1 MSCLM
6 LETVKGLIAQRALV
20 WSGQI
25 LSVVSMLT
33 SNHGWHHTDGSH
45 FCFFLLAL
53 ELVQF
58 PSGGLL
64 LDLQVRL
71 WIQQTIKI
79 HCRLSA
85 LHVIAAAAN
94 VDNLSINGGRFRTS
108 KKLVE
113 WKNFAKNVSRRKSIV
128 VGILFDGRYMLS
140 SSSIGR
146 DRVVVDGVL
155 MGVLGSWD
163 DSNVQYRES
172 LL

>member
-1 MSCLM
+1 M
-6 LETVKGLIAQRALV
+6 LETVKGFIAQRALV

-45 FCFFLLAL
+45 FCFFLLTL

-64 LDLQVRL
+64 LDFQVRL

-85 LHVIAAAAN
+85 LHVIAAAARAIPN
-94 VDNLSINGGRFRTS
+94 V
-108 KKLVE
+108 KKLFE
-113 WKNFAKNVSRRKSIV
+113 WKKFGKKSREAKGNC
-128 VGILFDGRYMLS
+128 G
-140 SSSIGR
+140 
-146 DRVVVDGVL
+146 
-155 MGVLGSWD
+155 WD
-163 DSNVQYRES
+163 YC
-172 LL
+172 

>member
-1 MSCLM
+1 MSRLM
-6 LETVKGLIAQRALV
+6 LETVKCLIAQRALV

-25 LSVVSMLT
+25 LSVVLMLT

-64 LDLQVRL
+64 LNLQVRL

-94 VDNLSINGGRFRTS
+94 VDKPVDNFYRRRRAIPNV
-108 KKLVE
+108 KKLFE
-113 WKNFAKNVSRRKSIV
+113 
-128 VGILFDGRYMLS
+128 
-140 SSSIGR
+140 
-146 DRVVVDGVL
+146 
-155 MGVLGSWD
+155 
-163 DSNVQYRES
+163 
-172 LL
+172 

>member
-1 MSCLM
+1 MSRLM

-58 PSGGLL
+58 SSGGLL

-71 WIQQTIKI
+71 WIQQTVKI

-85 LHVIAAAAN
+85 LHVIAAAAK
-94 VDNLSINGGRFRTS
+94 VDNLWIISTVDGGRFRTS
-108 KKLVE
+108 KNYLT
-113 WKNFAKNVSRRKSIV
+113 
-128 VGILFDGRYMLS
+128 GRIS
-140 SSSIGR
+140 KKC
-146 DRVVVDGVL
+146 
-155 MGVLGSWD
+155 
-163 DSNVQYRES
+163 RES
-172 LL
+172 KVNCGWDYF

>member
-1 MSCLM
+1 MRLLSRMSSNMSCLM

-33 SNHGWHHTDGSH
+33 SNHGWHHTDSSH

-85 LHVIAAAAN
+85 LHVMAAAAK
-94 VDNLSINGGRFRTS
+94 VDKLSIISNGGRFRTS
-108 KKLVE
+108 KIIGVEELRKMSRYEDKL
-113 WKNFAKNVSRRKSIV
+113 WL
-128 VGILFDGRYMLS
+128 GLFLTVDSWYMLS
-140 SSSIGR
+140 SSIFGS
-146 DRVVVDGVL
+146 DRVVVDG
-155 MGVLGSWD
+155 GC
-163 DSNVQYRES
+163 
-172 LL
+172 